1 MTTLNIE
8 GINVRPIK
16 PADDAELW
24 RIACVAFEE
33 MGAPR
38 EGSVYSD
45 PRMASLS
52 REFLGR
58 ADAEYWVVEGE
69 DGLAAG
75 GCGFYPTAGLP
86 EGMAEVVKFYFSP
99 RMRGR
104 GVGRQLLS
112 FVESRARR
120 AGYRE
125 LYIESFPEFAKAVA
139 MYERHG
145 YSHISH
151 PLGDSGHPAV
161 TVWMTKRL
169 G

>member
-1 MTTLNIE
+1 MKIE
-8 GINVRPIK
+8 GLNVRPIK
-16 PADDAELW
+16 PADDAEIFS
-24 RIACVAFEE
+24 IARAAFEE

-45 PRMASLS
+45 PRMANQS
-52 REFLGR
+52 RDFCGR
-58 ADAEYWVVEGE
+58 SDAEYWVVEGE

-75 GCGFYPTAGLP
+75 GCGFFPTAGLP
-86 EGMAEVVKFYFSP
+86 DGMAEVVKFYFSP
-99 RMRGR
+99 RLRGR
-104 GVGRQLLS
+104 GVGRRLLS
-112 FVESRARR
+112 FVEARARQ

-125 LYIESFPEFAKAVA
+125 LYIESFPEFAAAVA

-145 YSHISH
+145 YSHIGH
-151 PLGDSGHPAV
+151 PLGDSGHPSV

>member
-1 MTTLNIE
+1 MKIE
-8 GINVRPIK
+8 GLNVRRIT

-24 RIACVAFEE
+24 RIAREAFEE

-45 PRMASLS
+45 PRMANLS
-52 REFLGR
+52 REFDGR
-58 ADAEYWVVEGE
+58 ADAEYWVVEDE
-69 DGLAAG
+69 DGHVGG
-75 GCGFYPTAGLP
+75 GCGFFPTAGLP
-86 EGMAEVVKFYFSP
+86 DGMAEVVKFYFSP
-99 RMRGR
+99 RLRGR
-104 GVGRQLLS
+104 GAGRQMLD
-112 FVESRARR
+112 FVEARARL

-145 YSHISH
+145 YRHISH
-151 PLGDSGHPAV
+151 PIGDSGHPAV
-161 TVWMTKRL
+161 VVWMTKRL